1 MDMVD
6 GNQARIAVLETQ
18 VQNLDEK
25 IDEVKVEISKM
36 HDCLDRTR
44 EDLTVVLKEMRKEAT
59 AQHSALSQR
68 LEDFEKIKAKWTYLV
83 LGGIAAAGWLL
94 HNPMI
99 LKLFGAE

>member
-1 MDMVD
+1 MVD

-18 VQNLDEK
+18 VKNLDEK
-25 IDEVKVEISKM
+25 LDEVKEEVQKL

-44 EDLTVVLKEMRKEAT
+44 EDLTTTLKEMRKEAST
-59 AQHSALSQR
+59 QHSALSQR
-68 LEDFEKIKAKWTYLV
+68 LEEFEKVKAKWTYLV